1 MLRTVVITGVAE
13 GLGRTLAERFAALGD
28 RVFGCDAV
36 TTNFDALRRRCP
48 GLELIEAD
56 VSRVDHADA
65 FFARIAGSG
74 CHVDVLVNNVGV
86 AGPRAYAEE
95 ISVDA
100 WNACIQANLNGAFW
114 FIQRVLPGMKARRC
128 GAIVNV
134 STASVRTLPPCR
146 APYVVSKAALEG
158 LTRAIAR
165 EAGIFDVRCNAVQ
178 PGLMDNE
185 RLARVIARVA
195 EQSGRSIASIEEEA
209 LSHVSMRSKVQM
221 SEVAA
226 MIEFLCSD
234 AAKHVTG
241 QIIAVDAG
249 VEWEA

>member
-1 MLRTVVITGVAE
+1 MVRTVVITGVAE
-13 GLGRTLAERFAALGD
+13 GLGRNLAERFAALGD

-36 TTNFDALRRRCP
+36 TTNFPALRRRSP
-48 GLELIEAD
+48 SIEFIEAD

-65 FFARIAGSG
+65 FFARIAQSG
-74 CHVDVLVNNVGV
+74 CSVDVLVNNVGV
-86 AGPRAYAEE
+86 SGPRAYAEE

-100 WNACIQANLNGAFW
+100 WNACMQANLNGAFW
-114 FIQRVLPGMKARRC
+114 FIQRALPGMKARRK

-146 APYVVSKAALEG
+146 TPYVVSKAALEG

-165 EAGIFDVRCNAVQ
+165 EAGAFNVRCNAVQ
-178 PGLMDNE
+178 PGLMNND

-195 EQSGRSIASIEEEA
+195 EQSGRSADDVEAEA
-209 LSHVSMRSKVQM
+209 LSHVSMRSKVEM
-221 SEVAA
+221 SEIAA

-234 AAKHVTG
+234 AAEHVTG

-249 VEWEA
+249 VEWEG